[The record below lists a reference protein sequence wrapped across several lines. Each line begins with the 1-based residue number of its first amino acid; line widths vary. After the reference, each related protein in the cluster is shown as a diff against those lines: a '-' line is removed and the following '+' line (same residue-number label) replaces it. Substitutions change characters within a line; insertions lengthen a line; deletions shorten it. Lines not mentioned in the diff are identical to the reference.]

1 MMALTETS
9 RLLDEGARLRP
20 ERSQVRETAGMRVT
34 RRRGEDSAG
43 GYRRAGLWLATLL
56 AFAVALQGGVAVAAG
71 RPSLASWSYLV
82 EKLIADGVPRAT
94 VVRSFSDPRVPAFDG
109 LPFALEPREPQSRY
123 RQFLEPGSLARAR
136 RCRDRWW
143 PEISRAGRSTNVSP
157 EVIAAILHVET
168 GCGGYTGNSVV
179 LYRLAR
185 LAMAAEPA
193 NLARNVASHQRS
205 NRDLSRRE
213 VARKTA
219 ARARYLEDNFYPEV
233 RATFTMSSQ
242 LGIDPLAIRGS
253 VAGAFGWPQ
262 FLPASYVRFGRD
274 GNANARVS
282 LFEPPDA
289 MHSVAAYLA
298 GHGWRPGLSH
308 AARRR
313 VIWHYNRSD
322 AYIDTVLA
330 LADRLHRQP

>member
-1 MMALTETS
+1 MALAETARLGS
-9 RLLDEGARLRP
+9 GRPRHPAPAGAAARLLDVG
-20 ERSQVRETAGMRVT
+20 T
-34 RRRGEDSAG
+34 RRRAG
-43 GYRRAGLWLATLL
+43 IWLAMLLALATLL
-56 AFAVALQGGVAVAAG
+56 PGGVAAAAG

-82 EKLIADGVPRAT
+82 DKLVADGVPRAT
-94 VVRSFSDPRVPAFDG
+94 VVRAFSDPRVPAFDG

-123 RQFLEPGSLARAR
+123 RQFLQPGSRLRAR
-136 RCRDRWW
+136 RCRDRWSA
-143 PEISRAGRSTNVSP
+143 EINRAARSANVPP

-179 LYRLAR
+179 LHRLAR

-205 NRDLSRRE
+205 QRNLSRAE

-219 ARARYLEDNFYPEV
+219 ARARYLEDTFYPEV
-233 RATFTMSSQ
+233 RATFTISDQ
-242 LGIDPLAIRGS
+242 LRIDPLVIRGS

-274 GNANARVS
+274 GNGNARVS

-289 MHSVAAYLA
+289 MHSVAAYLK

-330 LADRLHRQP
+330 LAERLRRQP